1 MVSWHQFVPIDAC
14 LISWPDALGLL
25 SCVRRARRLRHRHH
39 ARRLWQHQG
48 RSARSNWSAAHR
60 GERMEVVSVIMN
72 ETLRRDTLLWLKRHR
87 APRAPQD
94 AFSCALQLFLDLAGH
109 SDFGLAEQLFVK
121 QTLDEIKP
129 SPTHS
134 RRLTLSSCW
143 RHWEPYQMQAPR
155 ARTGASC

>member
-1 MVSWHQFVPIDAC
+1 
-14 LISWPDALGLL
+14 
-25 SCVRRARRLRHRHH
+25 
-39 ARRLWQHQG
+39 
-48 RSARSNWSAAHR
+48 
-60 GERMEVVSVIMN
+60 MEVVSVIMN

-94 AFSCALQLFLDLAGH
+94 VFSCALLLFLDLAGH

-121 QTLDEIKP
+121 QTLDETKP
-129 SPTHS
+129 SPTQS

-155 ARTGASC
+155 ARTGASVEGEESRRLDAGPVHAPRHARQKSPVLVMTIFNFVR